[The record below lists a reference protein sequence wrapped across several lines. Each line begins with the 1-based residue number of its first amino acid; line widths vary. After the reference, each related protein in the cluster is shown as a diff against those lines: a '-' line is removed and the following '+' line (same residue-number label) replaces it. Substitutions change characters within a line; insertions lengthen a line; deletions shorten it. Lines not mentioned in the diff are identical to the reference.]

1 MREIAKPE
9 PTVSCVKL
17 TDEYGKFLVEP
28 LPRGYGTTLGNGLR
42 RTLLSSIPGA
52 AVTFVKIDN
61 AAHEFTTLPGVVE
74 DITEIILNLK
84 DLAIQVHLD
93 GESDFRQPWTG
104 RVEAEGV
111 GEVTGADVI
120 LPSDLEVVNPQLHLA
135 QLTTEEARLF
145 MELTVEFGV
154 GYVPSE
160 KHDLTGKSLGTIPV
174 DSVFT
179 PVRRVNHV
187 VEATRVGHQTDLE
200 RLVLEIWTNGAVVPN
215 EALSRAAR
223 ILHDYYRLF
232 FDFEEAALPEEKFE
246 PEAEAEPGSEWMDF
260 KIEELDFSVR
270 TYNCLKKENINTV
283 GELIRWT
290 EPDLLGIR
298 NFGKKSLM
306 EVTEK
311 LSERGLR
318 LRRDEDE
325 PVEIPLP

>member
-9 PTVSCVKL
+9 PKVSCVKL

-52 AVTFVKIDN
+52 AVTYVKIDN
-61 AAHEFTTLPGVVE
+61 AAHEFTTLPGIVE

-84 DLAIQVHLD
+84 ELAIRVRLD

-145 MELTVEFGV
+145 MELTVELGV

-160 KHDLTGKSLGTIPV
+160 KHDLAGKSLGTIPV
-174 DSVFT
+174 DSIFA

-187 VEATRVGHQTDLE
+187 VEATRVGHQTDFD
-200 RLVLEIWTNGAVVPN
+200 RLVLEIWTNGAVAPS

-232 FDFEEAALPEEKFE
+232 FDFEEVALPEERFE
-246 PEAEAEPGSEWMDF
+246 PEVEAEPGSEWLDF

-283 GELIRWT
+283 GDLIRWT

-298 NFGKKSLM
+298 NFGKKSLT

-311 LSERGLR
+311 LAERGLR
-318 LRRDEDE
+318 LRRDEDDL
-325 PVEIPLP
+325 VDIPLP